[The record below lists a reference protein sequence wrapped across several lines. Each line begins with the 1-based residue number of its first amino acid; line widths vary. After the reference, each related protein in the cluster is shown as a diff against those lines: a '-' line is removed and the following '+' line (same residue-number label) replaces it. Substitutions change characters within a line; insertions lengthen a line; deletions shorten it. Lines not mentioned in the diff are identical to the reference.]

1 MVHVRNLAMYL
12 ARRLTGRSLDAIGA
26 ALGGR
31 DHTTVMRGIR
41 SVETRRQT
49 DAAFAGDLENLV
61 SEVSSPRGRRPACRR
76 AQA

>member
-1 MVHVRNLAMYL
+1 
-12 ARRLTGRSLDAIGA
+12 
-26 ALGGR
+26 
-31 DHTTVMRGIR
+31 MRGIR

-76 AQA
+76 A